1 MTKDEKHVVWLSTVL
16 LRTVSCVGPDIHLLQ
31 VRRLSYLDSD
41 LLLIVVDEEE
51 QSVPLIYPD
60 VCRWLLQVLSERHSA
75 PLSTQNI
82 PPKAPPIQSQ

>member
-1 MTKDEKHVVWLSTVL
+1 MIGDGRHVVWLYAVL

-60 VCRWLLQVLSERHSA
+60 VCRWLLKVL
-75 PLSTQNI
+75 
-82 PPKAPPIQSQ
+82 

>member
-1 MTKDEKHVVWLSTVL
+1 MKDGRHVVWLSTVL
-16 LRTVSCVGPDIHLLQ
+16 LCTVSCVGTDIHLLQ

-60 VCRWLLQVLSERHSA
+60 VCRWVLQVLLERHFSSVVNGEYS
-75 PLSTQNI
+75 P
-82 PPKAPPIQSQ
+82 